1 MNRLK
6 QFRKEHGLSQ
16 EELAEKS
23 GVSRV
28 TISKLESGE
37 LSVSKTTTLIQ
48 IADALG
54 ESVTAIFFADDV

>member
-54 ESVTAIFFADDV
+54 ESVTAIFFADNV